1 MMRIKRIFI
10 GMVIL
15 LICLCPYILCGCEEG
30 DPEREEETIV
40 QPDVPEAPEISPE
53 EYTVTFIFL
62 NGESTHEVYE
72 EGAALEYPEP
82 KEYAGYVFRE
92 WEVRDAAG
100 EITEGVEVVVG
111 DMECTAK
118 YARRC
123 EIVVK
128 IDLEEGA
135 EIERRYECAE
145 GGLLSSAVDMEKV
158 EELLPEGY
166 EIKGEYAADSDYDII
181 VNADTELRLEAYKRR
196 YTIALH
202 VNEPQTEYIDEIKH
216 GDIPELPQCY
226 AKGLLFTGWY
236 TDEECTHK
244 YERQG
249 VCGNTHLYAGWE
261 EIGEDTI
268 IEINSEEDIEILRC
282 NPDAK
287 YIVNNAQALALLA
300 GSDIVFTGELDGKGG
315 TVRLQNQALFKEN
328 RGIVRNLHIEAE
340 ADNAQAVTDTSQEEK
355 NGGTAFGAICGV
367 NFGTLEN
374 ISISGNIHAA
384 AINYFGGICGVNKG
398 KITGITLDLNMTAE
412 GVSEGTGGIAGM
424 ESGGEI
430 SGVTGSVEIT
440 SSGERSVAGGLIGT
454 ITGGEN
460 KISDVNLTAKI
471 SAKNAGGIA
480 GENTMGE
487 LVLSG
492 AIEVATNV
500 EEGKYSGPILGF
512 GKDFIEDGAEISITK
527 IE

>member
-10 GMVIL
+10 GIVIL
-15 LICLCPYILCGCEEG
+15 LICLCPYILCGCEDS
-30 DPEREEETIV
+30 DPEREEETMV
-40 QPDVPEAPEISPE
+40 QPDVPEVPEILPE

-62 NGESTHEVYE
+62 NGESTQTVYE

-82 KEYAGYVFRE
+82 EEYAGYVFRE

-100 EITEGVEVVVG
+100 EITEGVDVVVG

-118 YARRC
+118 YARLC

-202 VNEPQTEYIDEIKH
+202 VDGTPTEYINEVKH

-236 TDEECTHK
+236 TDKERTHK

-249 VCGNTHLYAGWE
+249 VCGNTHIYAGWE

-315 TVRLQNQALFKEN
+315 AVRLQNQALFKEN
-328 RGIVRNLHIEAE
+328 RGIVSNLHIEAE

-384 AINYFGGICGVNKG
+384 EINYFGGICGVNKG

-440 SSGERSVAGGLIGT
+440 SSGEKSVAGGLIGT
-454 ITGGEN
+454 ITGGKN
-460 KISDVNLTAKI
+460 KISDVNLTVKI
-471 SAKNAGGIA
+471 TSSGVACGMIGAVNIQG
-480 GENTMGE
+480 TT
-487 LVLSG
+487 LSG
-492 AIEVATNV
+492 QIELTLSLEASKTSDISHGATV
-500 EEGKYSGPILGF
+500 
-512 GKDFIEDGAEISITK
+512 DDGSAQIK
-527 IE
+527 IEYL